1 MPDRAYV
8 FKLLYDGGPTHT
20 SRRYG
25 YSGEIAL
32 PQVYNGLSD
41 RASQSFGLRKED
53 VNLYV
58 RDRVGNLSVALDTFS
73 SFVKHVCEPLD
84 KHAEYFM
91 IDEKKRI
98 VLVFNVVS
106 AQQLEAKRLAEKA
119 MAREA
124 KHKAKALAKA
134 IEAEKKLAVEKE
146 VQAQPKQVEEKSGYA
161 PAYTVAEPVAAAHN
175 AASSA
180 SATTEI
186 GSPQA
191 ATEDKT
197 QSWAGVKALL
207 DKFVCDL
214 NAHLADTFGDQATP
228 FELHPPSTD
237 DVERAEQVA
246 EVVPGYQPAQ
256 EPFVERPH
264 QLAPHEQQH
273 VHPHVFCDRCM
284 RTVVGPRFKC
294 TSCSNYDL
302 CTDCID
308 SRFAFHPSL
317 HAFSEIARPGDAA
330 VDSVRGAA
338 ARPEASVVEEKKPA
352 KHPANCDSCQFPI
365 VGVRFK
371 CLECPDYD
379 LDSDCHNNVSQIHPQ
394 HNFVRI
400 NDPADCKIIRSKE
413 SFVRHHNIVCDGC
426 QKNPVVGVR
435 YKCMHPSCPDYDLC
449 SVCEALPN
457 PIHPRDHLL
466 LKIRS
471 PLPHSG
477 SSAQRLSEAK
487 KRVQEKLGDA
497 EQLAQAAAAATLSSG
512 PVAALLKSLG
522 VQLPQ
527 ASSSSDTAS
536 TSSVTPSLSNATL
549 IDEPGG
555 EKTLVVDVD
564 VSTLPVEQQRHLP
577 TEIRVPVKVT
587 NEPPKDSKSQ
597 GPYDVE
603 HLVRAAEQEAEETVQ
618 AAEDV
623 GEELNEEESTVEE
636 ESQVEKKTEGTFPR
650 ATFVSDI
657 TLLDGSVVPAGSEF
671 HKVWAVRAGS
681 NGWPAGCQL
690 VHVGGFS
697 GKHFAGKGNKPS
709 SFEIPAAQPG
719 EIVELQVECKAPEE
733 NGRFMD
739 FWRIAL
745 PDGTPFSDRLW
756 IDITV
761 ESEGDFVNDGTPS
774 GSSLTS
780 SFVAPSLN
788 AHGKAASFPPSEAAV
803 TTPSVTA
810 PPSSSG
816 FSVPSHLAPSS
827 GSGLDDGSDFE
838 SVRGTRAVSR
848 ADSDAVYV
856 SDDGDSSED
865 SSDETVTDSSDSE
878 DSEDDSE
885 DDFVMLTG
893 DEA

>member
-1 MPDRAYV
+1 MPDRSYV

-32 PQVYNGLSD
+32 LQVYNGLYD

-73 SFVKHVCEPLD
+73 AFVKHVCEPLD
-84 KHAEYFM
+84 THADDFM

-106 AQQLEAKRLAEKA
+106 AQQLEAKRLAEKKA
-119 MAREA
+119 AAREA

-134 IEAEKKLAVEKE
+134 SKSSQKKAAAEKE
-146 VQAQPKQVEEKSGYA
+146 VQAKAELVEEKSGYA
-161 PAYTVAEPVAAAHN
+161 PAYKVAEPVAAA
-175 AASSA
+175 SSE
-180 SATTEI
+180 ATADTVE
-186 GSPQA
+186 SPESTMA
-191 ATEDKT
+191 DKT
-197 QSWAGVKALL
+197 QSWAGVKTLL
-207 DKFVCDL
+207 DKFVHDL

-228 FELHPPSTD
+228 FELRSPSAD
-237 DVERAEQVA
+237 GEEPEKDA
-246 EVVPGYQPAQ
+246 EVEPEVQPVTEQPAQ
-256 EPFVERPH
+256 PAAQDQRP
-264 QLAPHEQQH
+264 
-273 VHPHVFCDRCM
+273 VHTHVFCDRCM
-284 RTVVGPRFKC
+284 RTVIGSRFKC

-317 HAFSEIARPGDAA
+317 HAFAEIARPGDAA
-330 VDSVRGAA
+330 VESPRGAA
-338 ARPEASVVEEKKPA
+338 ARPEASIVEEKKPA

-371 CLECPDYD
+371 CLDCPDYD
-379 LDSDCHNNVSQIHPQ
+379 LDADCYDNAVEIHPQ
-394 HNFVRI
+394 HSFVRI
-400 NDPADCKIIRSKE
+400 NDPSDCKIVRSKE
-413 SFVRHHNIVCDGC
+413 SFVRHYNIVCDGC
-426 QKNPVVGVR
+426 QRNPVVGIR

-457 PIHPRDHLL
+457 PVHPRDHPL

-471 PLPHSG
+471 PLPRT
-477 SSAQRLSEAK
+477 SSSTQLLADAK
-487 KRVQEKLGDA
+487 KRVQERFGDG

-536 TSSVTPSLSNATL
+536 ASSTAPSLSNATL
-549 IDEPGG
+549 VDGPGG
-555 EKTLVVDVD
+555 DKTLVVDVD
-564 VSTLPVEQQRHLP
+564 VSTLPIEQQRHLP
-577 TEIRVPVKVT
+577 TEIRLPVKLAD
-587 NEPPKDSKSQ
+587 ELPKDSKSQ
-597 GPYDVE
+597 GPYEVE
-603 HLVRAAEQEAEETVQ
+603 HLVLAAEQEVEEAEQIPDDVEEHEEEDSSAEE
-618 AAEDV
+618 EP
-623 GEELNEEESTVEE
+623 
-636 ESQVEKKTEGTFPR
+636 QVEKKAEEAVPR
-650 ATFVSDI
+650 AIFVSDI

-681 NGWPAGCQL
+681 NGWPAGCHL

-697 GKHFAGKGNKPS
+697 GKYFSGNGDKPS

-739 FWRIAL
+739 FWRVAL

-761 ESEGDFVNDGTPS
+761 ESEGDVVKDGTAT

-827 GSGLDDGSDFE
+827 RSGLDDGSDFE
-838 SVRGTRAVSR
+838 SVRPTRTISR
-848 ADSDAVYV
+848 GGSEAVYV
-856 SDDGDSSED
+856 SDDDESSEED
-865 SSDETVTDSSDSE
+865 SSDETETDSSDSD

-885 DDFVMLTG
+885 DDFVMLSG

>member
-1 MPDRAYV
+1 MPDRSYV

-25 YSGEIAL
+25 YSGEVAL
-32 PQVYNGLSD
+32 PQVYNGLYD

-73 SFVKHVCEPLD
+73 SFVKHVCEPLHS
-84 KHAEYFM
+84 HADDFM

-98 VLVFNVVS
+98 VLVFHVVS

-119 MAREA
+119 AAREA

-134 IEAEKKLAVEKE
+134 LKSSQKKAAVEEE
-146 VQAQPKQVEEKSGYA
+146 VQAKAEQVEEKSGYA
-161 PAYTVAEPVAAAHN
+161 PAYKVAEPVP
-175 AASSA
+175 AASPE
-180 SATTEI
+180 ATLETVE
-186 GSPQA
+186 SPKLTVA
-191 ATEDKT
+191 DKT
-197 QSWAGVKALL
+197 QSWAGVKTLL
-207 DKFVCDL
+207 DKFVQDL

-228 FELHPPSTD
+228 FELCPPSTD
-237 DVERAEQVA
+237 AIEEPEKVA
-246 EVVPGYQPAQ
+246 EVEPEVQPVGEQPAQ
-256 EPFVERPH
+256 PIAQEQRP
-264 QLAPHEQQH
+264 
-273 VHPHVFCDRCM
+273 VHTHVFCDRCM
-284 RTVVGPRFKC
+284 RTVIGSRFKC

-308 SRFAFHPSL
+308 SRFSFHPSL
-317 HAFSEIARPGDAA
+317 HAFAEVARPGDAA
-330 VDSVRGAA
+330 VESSRGAP
-338 ARPEASVVEEKKPA
+338 ARPEASIVEEKKPA

-379 LDSDCHNNVSQIHPQ
+379 LDADCHNNVAEIHPL

-400 NDPADCKIIRSKE
+400 NDPSDCRIVRSKE

-426 QKNPVVGVR
+426 QRTPVVGIR

-457 PIHPRDHLL
+457 PVHPRDHPL
-466 LKIRS
+466 LKIRT
-471 PLPHSG
+471 PLPLT
-477 SSAQRLSEAK
+477 SSSTQLLADAK
-487 KRVQEKLGDA
+487 KRVQERLGDA
-497 EQLAQAAAAATLSSG
+497 EQLAQAAAAATISSG

-527 ASSSSDTAS
+527 ASLSPSDTAS
-536 TSSVTPSLSNATL
+536 TPSTPSLSNATL
-549 IDEPGG
+549 VDGPGG
-555 EKTLVVDVD
+555 DKTLVVDVD

-577 TEIRVPVKVT
+577 TEIRLPVKLAD
-587 NEPPKDSKSQ
+587 EPPKDSKSQ
-597 GPYDVE
+597 GPYEVE
-603 HLVRAAEQEAEETVQ
+603 HLVRAAEQEVEEAEQ
-618 AAEDV
+618 LPDDL
-623 GEELNEEESTVEE
+623 EEHEEADDSTVEE
-636 ESQVEKKTEGTFPR
+636 PQNERKTEGAVPR

-657 TLLDGSVVPAGSEF
+657 TLLDGSIVPAGSEF

-681 NGWPAGCQL
+681 NGWPAGCHL

-697 GKHFAGKGNKPS
+697 GRYFSGNGDKPS

-739 FWRIAL
+739 FWRVAL

-761 ESEGDFVNDGTPS
+761 ESEGDVVKDGTAT

-827 GSGLDDGSDFE
+827 RSGLDDGSDFE
-838 SVRGTRAVSR
+838 SVRPTRTISR
-848 ADSDAVYV
+848 AGSEAVYV
-856 SDDGDSSED
+856 SDEDGSSEED
-865 SSDETVTDSSDSE
+865 SSDETETDFSDSDDSE
-878 DSEDDSE
+878 DGSE
-885 DDFVMLTG
+885 DDFVMLSG